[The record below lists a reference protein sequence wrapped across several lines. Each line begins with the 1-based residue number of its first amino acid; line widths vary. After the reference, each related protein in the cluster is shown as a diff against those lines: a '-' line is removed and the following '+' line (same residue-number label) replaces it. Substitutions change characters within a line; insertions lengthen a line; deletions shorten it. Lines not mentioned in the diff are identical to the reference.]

1 MPFSPAVIGGNMF
14 QIIRLE
20 EVHTKLVAIEADTP
34 EEAEKIAERLYS
46 DGVIDADGDL
56 SFTAKAEG
64 NTVATYIGAISAA
77 YEVIA
82 KETIKNWE

>member
-1 MPFSPAVIGGNMF
+1 MF

-34 EEAEKIAERLYS
+34 EEAAKVAERLYS

-56 SFTAKAEG
+56 SFSAEAEGDAVATHDEAISTADEVITAK
-64 NTVATYIGAISAA
+64 
-77 YEVIA
+77 
-82 KETIKNWE
+82 TIKDWE

>member
-1 MPFSPAVIGGNMF
+1 MF

-34 EEAEKIAERLYS
+34 EEAAKIAERLYS

-56 SFTAKAEG
+56 SFSAEAEGDAVTTHNEAISTADEVITAK
-64 NTVATYIGAISAA
+64 I
-77 YEVIA
+77 
-82 KETIKNWE
+82 IKDWE

>member
-1 MPFSPAVIGGNMF
+1 MF

-34 EEAEKIAERLYS
+34 EEAAKIAERLYS

-56 SFTAKAEG
+56 SFTAEAEG
-64 NTVATYIGAISAA
+64 NAVTTYIGATSAA
-77 YEVIA
+77 DEVITA
-82 KETIKNWE
+82 KTIKDWE

>member
-1 MPFSPAVIGGNMF
+1 MF

-77 YEVIA
+77 DEVIA